1 MSVPACLTIAPCSRP
16 STPLRA
22 ADRGGLRPVLTATA
36 RVTPRGSTGMKKRR
50 SAEHMWTAPWQALF
64 RFERFGRLQ
73 SYVRP
78 LTRRFSSL
86 ALMKSED
93 LGSYQRSELYAHVR
107 RRDVPG
113 SVTTVSFITSMR
125 LPNPAYAVETP
136 FRRLFTRSGFMLSQ
150 ISRRGSTPPFS
161 SRPR

>member
-1 MSVPACLTIAPCSRP
+1 MMHGHEKSDSAIVAKKPPNICGRP
-16 STPLRA
+16 MAST
-22 ADRGGLRPVLTATA
+22 
-36 RVTPRGSTGMKKRR
+36 
-50 SAEHMWTAPWQALF
+50 F
-64 RFERFGRLQ
+64 CFERFGRLQ

-113 SVTTVSFITSMR
+113 FGDDRFVHHFDALAKS
-125 LPNPAYAVETP
+125 AYAVETP
-136 FRRLFTRSGFMLSQ
+136 FRRLFTRQAFMLSQ
-150 ISRRGSTPPFS
+150 ISRHGSTRPFS